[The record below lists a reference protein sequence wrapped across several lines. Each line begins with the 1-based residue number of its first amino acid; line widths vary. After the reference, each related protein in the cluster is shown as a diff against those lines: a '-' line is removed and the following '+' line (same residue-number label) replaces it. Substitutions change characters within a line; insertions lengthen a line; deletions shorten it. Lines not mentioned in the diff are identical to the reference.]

1 MNNNNYNSNIN
12 NPKILIDNDLQINN
26 IDNQNRKY
34 VKKKYNIIEINL
46 DRENKNFERKIL
58 W

>member
-26 IDNQNRKY
+26 IDNQNRKN
-34 VKKKYNIIEINL
+34 VEKKYNIIEINL

>member
-26 IDNQNRKY
+26 IDNQNRK
-34 VKKKYNIIEINL
+34 NP
-46 DRENKNFERKIL
+46 
-58 W
+58 